1 VVVRG
6 INETLGRD
14 SSGDRVSG
22 VARGPTGTEAL
33 MTTQVKA
40 ALIAAVVGLIFVA
53 LEIVFK
59 VSTAV
64 AGVFVIGMAG
74 GLLIGDQMAQPA
86 KQ

>member
-1 VVVRG
+1 
-6 INETLGRD
+6 
-14 SSGDRVSG
+14 
-22 VARGPTGTEAL
+22 
-33 MTTQVKA
+33 MTNQLKA

-59 VSTAV
+59 ISAAI

-74 GLLIGDQMAQPA
+74 GLVIGNQMAQPA